1 MQRFYCCSVRFRH
14 FAGGGRLCLLKVF
27 WQLSG
32 EDIIRGFEKFMTGMG
47 KNLPNILTVSRI
59 FAVLIFVA
67 IASVAHIGVISNENW
82 IFWSRISAVVLAML
96 AGLTDLLDGYLARK
110 YHCVSDFG
118 ALMDPL
124 ADKIFV
130 TGTMLMAV
138 EYQIIPA
145 WIAIAV
151 LFREFMVTGLRT
163 LAAKKQVVISADR
176 WGKLKTALQMTML
189 GMAGIAWS
197 IDGGADYLRTE
208 SWLGVRIWYV
218 WLAFMIGIVLIT
230 LFSGLGYFIRYRK
243 LFLSDGE

>member
-1 MQRFYCCSVRFRH
+1 MGFRN
-14 FAGGGRLCLLKVF
+14 
-27 WQLSG
+27 
-32 EDIIRGFEKFMTGMG
+32 

-67 IASVAHIGVISNENW
+67 IASIAHIDIISDKSW
-82 IFWSRISAVVLAML
+82 IFGLRISAVILALL
-96 AGLTDLLDGYLARK
+96 AGLTDLLDGYLARR
-110 YHCVSDFG
+110 YHWVSDFG
-118 ALMDPL
+118 ALIDPL

-138 EYQIIPA
+138 EYRIIPA

-163 LAAKKQVVISADR
+163 LAAKKQIVISADR

-189 GMAGIAWS
+189 GIAGIAWS
-197 IDGGADYLRTE
+197 IDGGRDYLRHE
-208 SWLGVRIWYV
+208 SWCGVRLWYV
-218 WLAFMIGIVLIT
+218 WLAFMTGIVLIT

-243 LFLSDGE
+243 LFLEQES

>member
-1 MQRFYCCSVRFRH
+1 MS
-14 FAGGGRLCLLKVF
+14 L
-27 WQLSG
+27 
-32 EDIIRGFEKFMTGMG
+32 MG
-47 KNLPNILTVSRI
+47 KNLPNTLTVSRI

-67 IASVAHIGVISNENW
+67 IASVAHIDVISDKNW
-82 IFWSRISAVVLAML
+82 IFGLRLSAVILALL

-110 YHCVSDFG
+110 YHWVSDFG

-138 EYQIIPA
+138 EYRIIPA

-189 GMAGIAWS
+189 GIAGIAWA
-197 IDGGADYLRTE
+197 IDGGAAYLRSA
-208 SWLGVRIWYV
+208 SWAGIRIWYV
-218 WLAFMIGIVLIT
+218 WMAFMTGIVLVTI
-230 LFSGLGYFIRYRK
+230 FSGLGYFIRFRK
-243 LFLSDGE
+243 LFMGSGDK

>member
-1 MQRFYCCSVRFRH
+1 VR
-14 FAGGGRLCLLKVF
+14 
-27 WQLSG
+27 
-32 EDIIRGFEKFMTGMG
+32 G
-47 KNLPNILTVSRI
+47 KNIPNILTVSRI

-67 IASVAHIGVISNENW
+67 IASVAHLSVISDKSW
-82 IFWSRISAVVLAML
+82 VYGLRIAAVVLAML

-110 YHCVSDFG
+110 FHWVSDFG

-138 EYQIIPA
+138 EYMIIPA

-163 LAAKKQVVISADR
+163 LAAKKQIVISADR
-176 WGKLKTALQMTML
+176 WGKLKTALQMAML
-189 GMAGIAWS
+189 CIAGIAWA
-197 IDGGADYLRTE
+197 IDGGDTYLLKA
-208 SWLGVRIWYV
+208 SWFGIRLWYV
-218 WLAFMIGIVLIT
+218 WMAFMTGIVLIT

-243 LFLSDGE
+243 LFLGSDDE

>member
-1 MQRFYCCSVRFRH
+1 MS
-14 FAGGGRLCLLKVF
+14 L
-27 WQLSG
+27 
-32 EDIIRGFEKFMTGMG
+32 MG
-47 KNLPNILTVSRI
+47 KNLPNTLTVSRI

-67 IASVAHIGVISNENW
+67 IASIAHIDVISDKAW
-82 IFWSRISAVVLAML
+82 IFGLRLSAVILALL

-110 YHCVSDFG
+110 YHWVSDFG

-138 EYQIIPA
+138 EYRIIPA

-189 GMAGIAWS
+189 GIAGIAWS
-197 IDGGADYLRTE
+197 IDGGAAYLRSA
-208 SWLGVRIWYV
+208 SWAGIRIWYI
-218 WLAFMIGIVLIT
+218 WMAFMTGIVLVTI
-230 LFSGLGYFIRYRK
+230 FSGLGYFIRFRK
-243 LFLSDGE
+243 LFMDSNENK

>member
-1 MQRFYCCSVRFRH
+1 M
-14 FAGGGRLCLLKVF
+14 
-27 WQLSG
+27 
-32 EDIIRGFEKFMTGMG
+32 GFGG

-67 IASVAHIGVISNENW
+67 IASVAHLKSGESWVFGW
-82 IFWSRISAVVLAML
+82 RIAAVVLAML

-110 YHCVSDFG
+110 YHWVSDFG

-138 EYQIIPA
+138 EFLIIPA

-163 LAAKKQVVISADR
+163 LAAKKQIVISADR

-189 GMAGIAWS
+189 GIAGIAWV
-197 IDGGADYLRTE
+197 IDGGHTYLHTE
-208 SWLGVRIWYV
+208 SWFGIRIWYI
-218 WLAFMIGIVLIT
+218 WLAFMTGIVLIT

-243 LFLSDGE
+243 LFLNQE

>member
-1 MQRFYCCSVRFRH
+1 M
-14 FAGGGRLCLLKVF
+14 
-27 WQLSG
+27 
-32 EDIIRGFEKFMTGMG
+32 IG

-59 FAVLIFVA
+59 FAVLIFVV
-67 IASVAHIGVISNENW
+67 IASVAHIDVISSKSW
-82 IFWSRISAVVLAML
+82 ILGLRLCAVILALL
-96 AGLTDLLDGYLARK
+96 AGLTDLLDGYLARR

-189 GMAGIAWS
+189 GLAGIAWS
-197 IDGGADYLRTE
+197 IDGGADYLRNE
-208 SWLGVRIWYV
+208 SVCNVRLWYI
-218 WLAFMIGIVLIT
+218 WLAFMIGIVMVTI
-230 LFSGLGYFIRYRK
+230 FSGLGYFIRYRK
-243 LFLSDGE
+243 LFLNSGE